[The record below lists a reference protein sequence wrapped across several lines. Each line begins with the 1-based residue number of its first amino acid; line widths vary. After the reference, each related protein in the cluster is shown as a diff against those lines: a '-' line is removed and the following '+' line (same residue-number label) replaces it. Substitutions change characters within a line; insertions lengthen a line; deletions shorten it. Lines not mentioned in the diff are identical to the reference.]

1 MGLLQ
6 IYSTNTPYSKTER
19 QTFCDCS
26 EKNKNVKSQIPAVCH
41 CGEDAC
47 RTMEWQWDTTLVQQ
61 QSDVN
66 GPNIS
71 FHRSY
76 SQGTSMVRG
85 QKELRKGVIHYWEIK
100 VDSWFP
106 GTDLVRTLFGFHKII
121 EFNWMQLNICCAM
134 SQFSK
139 LL

>member
-6 IYSTNTPYSKTER
+6 IYTTETPHSKTER
-19 QTFCDCS
+19 KEFCDCI
-26 EKNKNVKSQIPAVCH
+26 EKSKNVKSQFPAPCN

-47 RTMEWQWDTTLVQQ
+47 RTMEWQWDRQLVQQ

-66 GPNIS
+66 GPKIS

-85 QKELRKGVIHYWEIK
+85 QKELRKGCIHYWEIK
-100 VDSWFP
+100 VDRWFP
-106 GTDLVRTLFGFHKII
+106 GTDLVRKLFKFFNFII
-121 EFNWMQLNICCAM
+121 QYYT
-134 SQFSK
+134 
-139 LL
+139 